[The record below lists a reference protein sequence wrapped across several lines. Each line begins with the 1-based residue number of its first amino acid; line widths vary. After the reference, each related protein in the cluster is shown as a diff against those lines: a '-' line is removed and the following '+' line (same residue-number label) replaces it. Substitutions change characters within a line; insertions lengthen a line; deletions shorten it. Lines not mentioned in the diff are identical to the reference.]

1 MGDIQVTVQ
10 LQTVE
15 LTLEGMRL
23 LGAILRMPQDSYEQ
37 ASTCLTVPQGHKVL
51 PGPITMESPRA

>member
-1 MGDIQVTVQ
+1 MCDIQVTVQ

-23 LGAILRMPQDSYEQ
+23 LGGTLRMPQDRCAQ
-37 ASTCLTVPQGHKVL
+37 ASACITVPQGHKVVL
-51 PGPITMESPRA
+51 GTITMEIPRA